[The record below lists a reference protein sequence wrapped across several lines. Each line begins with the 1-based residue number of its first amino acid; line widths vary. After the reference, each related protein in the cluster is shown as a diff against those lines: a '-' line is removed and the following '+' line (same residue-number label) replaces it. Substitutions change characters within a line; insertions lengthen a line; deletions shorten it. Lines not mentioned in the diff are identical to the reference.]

1 MDDPRII
8 ILSGEVNERSALD
21 VIVRLMSFD
30 NEDHKSEISLYINS
44 PGGSI
49 DYGLA
54 IYDVI
59 RHIEAPVSTVCFGMA
74 ASMGAFLLSCGQP
87 GRRFA
92 LPHSRVLIHQLLINT
107 RSGSYKSETA
117 MRKMADNILASRSEL
132 ERIIAENVGKTPEE
146 VHIDCERD
154 NWMSAQQ
161 AKDYG
166 IIDDI
171 LCL

>member
-1 MDDPRII
+1 
-8 ILSGEVNERSALD
+8 
-21 VIVRLMSFD
+21 
-30 NEDHKSEISLYINS
+30 
-44 PGGSI
+44 
-49 DYGLA
+49 
-54 IYDVI
+54 
-59 RHIEAPVSTVCFGMA
+59 MA

-92 LPHSRVLIHQLLINT
+92 LPHSRVLIHQPLINT

>member
-1 MDDPRII
+1 
-8 ILSGEVNERSALD
+8 
-21 VIVRLMSFD
+21 
-30 NEDHKSEISLYINS
+30 
-44 PGGSI
+44 
-49 DYGLA
+49 
-54 IYDVI
+54 
-59 RHIEAPVSTVCFGMA
+59 
-74 ASMGAFLLSCGQP
+74 
-87 GRRFA
+87 
-92 LPHSRVLIHQLLINT
+92 
-107 RSGSYKSETA
+107 

>member
-1 MDDPRII
+1 MDEPRII
-8 ILSGEVNERSALD
+8 ILSGEVNELSAMD
-21 VIVRLMSFD
+21 VIVRLMDFD
-30 NEDHKSEISLYINS
+30 REDPDREISLYINS

-59 RHIEAPVSTVCFGMA
+59 QHISAHVSTVCFGMA
-74 ASMGAFLLSCGQP
+74 ASMGAFLLSCGAH

-92 LPHSRVLIHQLLINT
+92 LAHSRILIHQPLVQT
-107 RSGSYKSETA
+107 RGGSIRTETS
-117 MRKMADNILASRSEL
+117 MRKMAESIKYSRDEL
-132 ERIIAENVGKTPEE
+132 ERIIADNVGKTAQQ
-146 VHIDCERD
+146 VHMDCERD
-154 NWMSAQQ
+154 NWMSAQE

>member
-8 ILSGEVNERSALD
+8 ILSGEVNEQTAMD
-21 VIVRLMSFD
+21 VIVRLMDFD
-30 NEDHKSEISLYINS
+30 NDDHTKEISLYINS
-44 PGGSI
+44 PGGNI

-59 RHIEAPVSTVCFGMA
+59 KHIQAPVSTVCFGMA
-74 ASMGAFLLSCGQP
+74 ASMGAFLLSCGEP

-92 LPHSRVLIHQLLINT
+92 LPHSRALIHQPLVTT
-107 RSGSYKSETA
+107 RTGSYKTETA
-117 MRKMADNILASRSEL
+117 MRKIAESIRNSRDEL
-132 ERIIAENVGKTPEE
+132 ERIIAHNVGKTPEA
-146 VHIDCERD
+146 VHADCERD

>member
-1 MDDPRII
+1 MDEPRII
-8 ILSGEVNERSALD
+8 VLSGEVNEYSAMD
-21 VIVRLMSFD
+21 VIVRLMDFD
-30 NEDHKSEISLYINS
+30 REDPDREISLYINS

-59 RHIEAPVSTVCFGMA
+59 QHISAPVSTVCFGMA
-74 ASMGAFLLSCGQP
+74 ASMGAFLLSCGAQ

-92 LPHSRVLIHQLLINT
+92 LAHSRILIHQPLVQT
-107 RSGSYKSETA
+107 RGGTYRSETA
-117 MRKMADNILASRSEL
+117 MRKMADSLKNSRYEL
-132 ERIIAENVGKTPEE
+132 ERIIARNAGKTVQQ
-146 VHIDCERD
+146 VHTDCERD
-154 NWMSAQQ
+154 NWMSAQE